1 MARSIHTRRRLGEA
15 VQVMHE
21 GAWFLGVVRQLWPPP
36 RGEQWRYTV
45 ELDGG
50 EMIVA
55 NAADI
60 QRQKHVRTN
69 DPTPEEIWGPLTA
82 AIRAEWPEQVR
93 LQRMGKNPS
102 PVVEVQEVHR
112 CRASYL
118 GGSDF
123 EF

>member
-1 MARSIHTRRRLGEA
+1 MARSIHTRRKLGEA

-21 GAWFLGVVRQLWPPP
+21 GAWFFGIVRQLWPPP
-36 RGEQWRYTV
+36 RGEQWKYTV

-50 EMIVA
+50 ELIVA

-60 QRQKHVRTN
+60 QRQKHNFTN
-69 DPTPEEIWGPLTA
+69 DPTPQEIAERA
-82 AIRAEWPEQVR
+82 AEIRAEWPEQVR
-93 LQRMGKNPS
+93 LQRMGTNGS
-102 PVVEVQEVHR
+102 PDVEVQEVHR

-118 GGSDF
+118 GGLDF

>member
-1 MARSIHTRRRLGEA
+1 MARSIHTRRKLGEA

-21 GAWFLGVVRQLWPPP
+21 GAWFLGIVRQLWPPA

-50 EMIVA
+50 EHIIA
-55 NAADI
+55 NAVDI
-60 QRQKHVRTN
+60 QRQKHNFTN
-69 DPTPEEIWGPLTA
+69 DPTPQEIAERA
-82 AIRAEWPEQVR
+82 AEIRAEWPEQVR

-118 GGSDF
+118 GGLDF
-123 EF
+123 DF

>member
-1 MARSIHTRRRLGEA
+1 MARSIHTRRKLGEA
-15 VQVMHE
+15 VQVMHD

-50 EMIVA
+50 ERIIA

-60 QRQKHVRTN
+60 QRQKHNFTN
-69 DPTPEEIWGPLTA
+69 DPTPQEIRQRCLE
-82 AIRAEWPEQVR
+82 IQAEWPEQVR

-118 GGSDF
+118 GGLDF